1 MRQTLTGP
9 LVLLASLGLMGLA
22 PGTLELA
29 RLPPDQTRA
38 GEPPA
43 VPDWRALARAPAPAR
58 PTAPP
63 EVTLQAAESLPELG
77 HFSDAEFLAE
87 IARRQGRAAAE
98 ALVLRRG
105 SFELAELARAAADP
119 AVLEQ
124 DGAIFTLRRPL
135 VIRRSAAL
143 VLPEGSVLRLATG
156 DGAFLVNGGQLI
168 LQGAQVTSWDARR
181 GGPSELEHD
190 RRFRPFLAAIG
201 GSWTEIAD
209 STLSHLGY
217 DAAKSYGLS
226 LVSGPSSLAAAGPPK
241 GRITGSR
248 IVGNYY
254 GLYSYEADGLVI
266 AANAFVDNIVY
277 GIDPHDRSR
286 RLLIADNTATG
297 TRRKHGIVVSR
308 GVSESW
314 IVGNRAIGNA
324 GTGIVVDADFDR
336 QRRRPQSRRR
346 QSRRRF
352 QPVRERAQPP
362 VGQPRDRQSQE
373 RAPDPQR
380 LGDRGPP
387 QRLRRQRLRRGR
399 SLRGGARARPRQRLA
414 LGRRAAARPHPWRQP
429 LRRQRAQR
437 DRRPPAWPHRAVR
450 EPRLR
455 RRAAAP
461 RRRSPA
467 ARRRDRGP
475 ARAHGRRT
483 DHRRSPRPGPVVI
496 GSTRHATSG
505 ALAREAVSRREL
517 SPPPSPSPGSQARCP
532 RPRCSRSSGG

>member
-1 MRQTLTGP
+1 MRQTLAGP
-9 LVLLASLGLMGLA
+9 LVLMTSLGLMGMA

-105 SFELAELARAAADP
+105 SFELAELARAAANP

-124 DGAIFTLRRPL
+124 DGAIFTVRRPL

-181 GGPSELEHD
+181 GAPSELGHD

-324 GTGIVVDADFDR
+324 GTGIVVDADSTDNVVAHNLAGANRGDGFSLFESGRNLLWGNLAIGNRKSGLRIRNGWAIEVHRNAFVGNGYDGVEAYAEELEPALDNAWR
-336 QRRRPQSRRR
+336 SDAELRLGLTLGANRFVGNARSAIDVRRPGRIELFGNHGSGAEPLRLGGDLRPHAAEIEAQLERTGG
-346 QSRRRF
+346 
-352 QPVRERAQPP
+352 VRITGGAH
-362 VGQPRDRQSQE
+362 G
-373 RAPDPQR
+373 PDP
-380 LGDRGPP
+380 
-387 QRLRRQRLRRGR
+387 
-399 SLRGGARARPRQRLA
+399 S
-414 LGRRAAARPHPWRQP
+414 
-429 LRRQRAQR
+429 
-437 DRRPPAWPHRAVR
+437 
-450 EPRLR
+450 
-455 RRAAAP
+455 
-461 RRRSPA
+461 
-467 ARRRDRGP
+467 
-475 ARAHGRRT
+475 
-483 DHRRSPRPGPVVI
+483 
-496 GSTRHATSG
+496 
-505 ALAREAVSRREL
+505 
-517 SPPPSPSPGSQARCP
+517 
-532 RPRCSRSSGG
+532 